1 MKAVCLLSGGM
12 DSTTLAYVAKDMGYD
27 ILALHLNYGQLTE
40 AKERACARTVADL
53 LGAEEFLEIDVGYFS
68 QFGKSALTDPGIAV
82 EDYSEGHA
90 GIPKTY
96 VPFRN
101 ANLLA
106 MAVSFAE
113 SRDADAVF
121 IGVQSSDYSGYPDC
135 REEFIQAFQRAVDLG
150 TAAGGT
156 IKLMTPFVHMNKTE
170 IVQKGLDLGVP
181 YDQTWSCYTENE
193 VACGTCDSCHFRLE
207 AFRALGIED
216 PIPYRVRP

>member
-27 ILALHLNYGQLTE
+27 ILALHLNYGQRTE
-40 AKERACARTVADL
+40 AKERACARTIAGL
-53 LGAEEFLEIDVGYFS
+53 LNAEEFLEIDVGYFS
-68 QFGKSALTDPGIAV
+68 KFGKSALTDPTITV
-82 EDYSEGHA
+82 EDYKEGEE

-101 ANLLA
+101 ANLLS

-113 SRDADAVF
+113 SRDAEAVF

-135 REEFIQAFQRAVDLG
+135 REEFIQAFQKAVDLG

-156 IKLMTPFVHMNKTE
+156 IRLMTPFVHMNKTQ
-170 IVQKGLDLGVP
+170 IVKKGLDLGVP
-181 YDQTWSCYTENE
+181 YEQTWSCYTENE
-193 VACGTCDSCHFRLE
+193 VACGICDSCHFRLE
-207 AFRALGIED
+207 AFEAVGVED

>member
-40 AKERACARTVADL
+40 EKERACARTVAGL

-68 QFGKSALTDPGIAV
+68 QFGKSALTDPTITV
-82 EDYSEGHA
+82 EDYKEGEA

-96 VPFRN
+96 VPFRT

-113 SRDADAVF
+113 SRDAF
-121 IGVQSSDYSGYPDC
+121 
-135 REEFIQAFQRAVDLG
+135 
-150 TAAGGT
+150 
-156 IKLMTPFVHMNKTE
+156 
-170 IVQKGLDLGVP
+170 
-181 YDQTWSCYTENE
+181 
-193 VACGTCDSCHFRLE
+193 LE
-207 AFRALGIED
+207 AVEKLGGADGPAEIFAG
-216 PIPYRVRP
+216 RCQRFTVRPPPEDWDGVYEMTGK

>member
-1 MKAVCLLSGGM
+1 M

-27 ILALHLNYGQLTE
+27 ILALHLNYGQRTE
-40 AKERACARTVADL
+40 AKERACAKTVAGL

-68 QFGKSALTDPGIAV
+68 KFGKSALTDPTITV
-82 EDYSEGHA
+82 EDYKEGEE

-101 ANLLA
+101 ANLLS

-113 SRDADAVF
+113 SRDAEAVF

-135 REEFIQAFQRAVDLG
+135 REEFIQAFQKAVDLG

-156 IKLMTPFVHMNKTE
+156 IRLMTPFVHMNKTQ
-170 IVQKGLDLGVP
+170 IVKKGLDLGVP
-181 YDQTWSCYTENE
+181 YEQTWSCYTENE
-193 VACGTCDSCHFRLE
+193 VACGICDSCHFRLE
-207 AFRALGIED
+207 AFEAVGVED